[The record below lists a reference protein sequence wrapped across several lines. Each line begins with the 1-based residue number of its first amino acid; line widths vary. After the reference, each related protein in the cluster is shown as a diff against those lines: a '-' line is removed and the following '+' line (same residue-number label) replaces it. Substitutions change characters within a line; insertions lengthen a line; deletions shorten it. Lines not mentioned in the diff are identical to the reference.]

1 MLIKLSA
8 GYTDGA
14 VTAEFAGQCSSMW
27 HGFHSHSRVH
37 VYEAYVFD
45 LQHDQKPRLGSMQ
58 RPQHP
63 QSQGGPLGGQG
74 PSRLQPQG
82 SDRLQPQPHNP
93 FAGLQPQGGDRQPQ
107 SSDRQQ
113 QQQPGLSNFQQH
125 QIQQAYNSL
134 MQQKQHLPSDEANPH
149 HMSDSSYPVQPVP
162 SRAGPNN
169 MLSLPSYRIL
179 PSLTSNDLDT
189 IMKLRQQL
197 SGENGLLTR
206 LSSFMQAQR
215 STDQRTMAGT
225 ATLLSPH
232 PFLETPS
239 DHATVTCL
247 VVA

>member
-1 MLIKLSA
+1 
-8 GYTDGA
+8 
-14 VTAEFAGQCSSMW
+14 MW
-27 HGFHSHSRVH
+27 L
-37 VYEAYVFD
+37 FD
-45 LQHDQKPRLGSMQ
+45 LQRDQKPRLGSMQ

-93 FAGLQPQGGDRQPQ
+93 FAGLQPQG
-107 SSDRQQ
+107 SDRQQ

-125 QIQQAYNSL
+125 QIQQAYNNL
-134 MQQKQHLPSDEANPH
+134 MQQKQHLPVDEANPH
-149 HMSDSSYPVQPVP
+149 HMSDSTYPVQPVP

-179 PSLTSNDLDT
+179 PSLSSNDLDT

-215 STDQRTMAGT
+215 STDQCTMAGVGS
-225 ATLLSPH
+225 LLSPH
-232 PFLETPS
+232 PF
-239 DHATVTCL
+239 
-247 VVA
+247 

>member
-1 MLIKLSA
+1 M
-8 GYTDGA
+8 
-14 VTAEFAGQCSSMW
+14 
-27 HGFHSHSRVH
+27 
-37 VYEAYVFD
+37 YEAYVFD
-45 LQHDQKPRLGSMQ
+45 LQRDQKPRLGSMQ

-63 QSQGGPLGGQG
+63 QSQGGALGGQG

-82 SDRLQPQPHNP
+82 SDRLQPQSHNL
-93 FAGLQPQGGDRQPQ
+93 FSGLQPQGGDRQPQ
-107 SSDRQQ
+107 GSDRQ

-125 QIQQAYNSL
+125 QIQQAYNNL

-179 PSLTSNDLDT
+179 PSLSSNDLDT

-215 STDQRTMAGT
+215 STDQRTMAGMG
-225 ATLLSPH
+225 ALLSPH
-232 PFLETPS
+232 PFLYTLS
-239 DHATVTCL
+239 DLDMVIFCL
-247 VVA
+247 VITRCTPPCHCSWTFS

>member
-1 MLIKLSA
+1 M
-8 GYTDGA
+8 
-14 VTAEFAGQCSSMW
+14 
-27 HGFHSHSRVH
+27 
-37 VYEAYVFD
+37 YEADVFD
-45 LQHDQKPRLGSMQ
+45 LQRDQKLRLGSMQ

-63 QSQGGPLGGQG
+63 QSQGGPLAGQG

-82 SDRLQPQPHNP
+82 SDRPQPQPHNP
-93 FAGLQPQGGDRQPQ
+93 FAGPQGSDRQPQ
-107 SSDRQQ
+107 GSDRQQ
-113 QQQPGLSNFQQH
+113 QQPRLSNFQQH
-125 QIQQAYNSL
+125 QIQQAYNNL

-149 HMSDSSYPVQPVP
+149 HMSESSYPVQPVP

-215 STDQRTMAGT
+215 STDQRTMAGIT
-225 ATLLSPH
+225 TLLSPH
-232 PFLETPS
+232 PFLKTPS
-239 DHATVTCL
+239 DHATVALRTPVYHCSWTFS
-247 VVA
+247 

>member
-1 MLIKLSA
+1 
-8 GYTDGA
+8 
-14 VTAEFAGQCSSMW
+14 
-27 HGFHSHSRVH
+27 
-37 VYEAYVFD
+37 VFD
-45 LQHDQKPRLGSMQ
+45 LQRDQKPRLGSMQ

-63 QSQGGPLGGQG
+63 QSQGGPLGGHG

-82 SDRLQPQPHNP
+82 SDRSQSQPHNP
-93 FAGLQPQGGDRQPQ
+93 FAGLQSQGGNRQPQ
-107 SSDRQQ
+107 GSDRQQ

-125 QIQQAYNSL
+125 QIQQAYNNL
-134 MQQKQHLPSDEANPH
+134 MQQKQHPPSDEANPH
-149 HMSDSSYPVQPVP
+149 HMSESSYPVQPVP

-215 STDQRTMAGT
+215 STDQRTMAGI

-232 PFLETPS
+232 PFLETHLTTPLLS
-239 DHATVTCL
+239 ALLSPYILQFATAAGL
-247 VVA
+247 SADYQSLMSMMQA